1 VGHIVSG
8 RFWYRLGG
16 SVLEAVKPHALGPGH
31 GNLANWRTAKAGIER
46 IVVDVL
52 RKYGALEPAPK
63 AHRH

>member
-1 VGHIVSG
+1 M
-8 RFWYRLGG
+8 
-16 SVLEAVKPHALGPGH
+16 LEAVKPHALGPGH

>member
-1 VGHIVSG
+1 MADPVYDGIDVITVTIA
-8 RFWYRLGG
+8 L
-16 SVLEAVKPHALGPGH
+16 VLAAALVLL
-31 GNLANWRTAKAGIER
+31 LAQIWRTAKAGIER